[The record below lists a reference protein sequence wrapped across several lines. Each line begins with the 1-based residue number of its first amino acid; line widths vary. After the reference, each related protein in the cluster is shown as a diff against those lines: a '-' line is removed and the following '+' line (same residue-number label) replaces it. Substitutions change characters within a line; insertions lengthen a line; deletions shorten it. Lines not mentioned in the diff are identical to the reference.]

1 MSDEILWLS
10 NRVKSLN
17 YALDSLD
24 LSRPGFDGFFEK
36 RQEGY
41 ADLAAEAMD
50 LIERMLEKFGLTLP
64 TKPDYYRQREGIAEP
79 DPTWV
84 PSASPSRLA
93 SKIHLLDKRHH

>member
-1 MSDEILWLS
+1 ME
-10 NRVKSLN
+10 
-17 YALDSLD
+17 LDT
-24 LSRPGFDGFFEK
+24 
-36 RQEGY
+36 
-41 ADLAAEAMD
+41 ADHRRSSGVTSGLHRMLTAGLAAEAMD